1 MDSSVVVKWVNSQGE
16 KFLRQAD
23 TILKHMQNGEILI
36 TMPDLAKYEVGNAL
50 LNKEMS
56 LSATQ
61 TALGTVYEIPIQFV
75 SQDKAMAQTTLE
87 IAKDSGMTYYDASFI
102 ALAKR
107 LKVDLVTDNPKHQN
121 RYRGKEIKIIS
132 LQYYK

>member
-1 MDSSVVVKWVNSQGE
+1 MDSSVAVKWVNSQGE

-23 TILKHMQNGEILI
+23 TILKHMQNGEISI

-56 LSATQ
+56 LTATQ
-61 TALGTVYEIPIQFV
+61 TSLGTIYEIPIQFV
-75 SQDKAMAQTTLE
+75 SQDKAMAQTTLK

-107 LKVDLVTDNPKHQN
+107 LKADLVTDNPKHQN
-121 RYRGKEIKIIS
+121 KYRGKEIKIIS